1 MESDSIQPEISLLRH
16 RRRAAQHVELGQW
29 DAAQSSLEAVLREGG
44 EDAAVRADLAAVLMA
59 GGRLRGAIGQ
69 WLRAAELAS
78 AEPGVLLALARHLY
92 FAGELQAARGCL
104 ARVSWEEVGAPAPLA
119 EAGRM
124 RWLLG
129 EFGEAL
135 ALIERSVQRGIETPD
150 AHYLYAMLLQFHGR
164 VGQAEEV
171 LLRCLRTWP
180 RFGDAA
186 VALVHLRP
194 QTAAD
199 HAGPISNLI
208 RRLPTEPAQPVDRL
222 ALANLESALFKIHD
236 DLGEYAEAWRH
247 LERSNALMRRHAPY
261 DRAGEDAI
269 VDALIGT
276 ASRIVASAGVSDPP
290 ADDGPRPVFIVGLPR
305 SGTTLLDRML
315 SRHPQI
321 ASAGEINDF
330 RRQMRWATDVPADGV
345 TGMLAVLERLPGAD
359 FRLLGER
366 YRQQTRWRAPD
377 ARCLID
383 KMPINFRMVPFIRR
397 ALPEAVIVHIHRE
410 PMDVCYSNL
419 KAMLGPASAYSYDM
433 DALAHYHGL
442 YRRCVEQWSGSDPE
456 AIVDVRYED
465 LVRDPEPLL
474 RHIVSRCGLAFV
486 PECLQPER
494 NETPVAT
501 PSSSQVREPVHARS
515 IGEWQRY
522 ATQLEPLQ
530 RALVP

>member
-1 MESDSIQPEISLLRH
+1 MEPGSIQREISLQRH
-16 RRRAAQHVELGQW
+16 RRLAARHVELGQW
-29 DAAQSSLEAVLREGG
+29 DAARSSLEAVLREGG

-78 AEPGVLLALARHLY
+78 AQPAVMLTLARHLY

-104 ARVSWEEVGAPAPLA
+104 ARISWEEVGAPATLA

-135 ALIERSVQRGIETPD
+135 TLIGRSVRQGIEAPD

-171 LLRCLRTWP
+171 LLRCLRTWR

-199 HAGPISNLI
+199 HVDRI
-208 RRLPTEPAQPVDRL
+208 RGLVKGLPAMPDHPVDRL
-222 ALANLESALFKIHD
+222 ALANFESALFKIHD
-236 DLGEYAEAWRH
+236 DLGDYDQAWSH
-247 LERSNALMRRHAPY
+247 LERSNALMHRHAPY
-261 DRAGEDAI
+261 DRSGESAV
-269 VDALIGT
+269 VDALIG
-276 ASRIVASAGVSDPP
+276 AGSGIPISAEVPDESSV
-290 ADDGPRPVFIVGLPR
+290 GPRPVFIVGLPR

-330 RRQMRWATDVPADGV
+330 RRQMRWVTDVPADGV
-345 TGMLAVLERLPGAD
+345 AGMLAVLERLPGTD

-366 YRQQTRWRAPD
+366 YRQQTRWRAPE
-377 ARCLID
+377 ARYLID

-397 ALPEAVIVHIHRE
+397 ALPDAVIVHIHRE

-433 DALAHYHGL
+433 DSLAHYHGL
-442 YRRCVEQWSGSDPE
+442 YRRCVGPWSGRDPG
-456 AIVDVRYED
+456 AVIDVRYED

-474 RHIVSRCGLAFV
+474 RNILARCGLAFV

-494 NETPVAT
+494 NEAPVAT

-515 IGEWQRY
+515 IGEWRRY
-522 ATQLEPLQ
+522 AQHLGPLQ
-530 RALVP
+530 RALGS